1 MPGMPSMHIK
11 KSPMGLA
18 HRPNRHTP
26 LHEQHKKQQQKHIE
40 QEKNIYPYSLSI
52 YTEKQKK
59 KKCKTRVVST
69 HGARTVC
76 KYVFV

>member
-1 MPGMPSMHIK
+1 MQGMHIK

-40 QEKNIYPYSLSI
+40 QEKNIYISI
-52 YTEKQKK
+52 QSIDIQRNKK
-59 KKCKTRVVST
+59 ERNVRHEWCQL
-69 HGARTVC
+69 TVQGL
-76 KYVFV
+76 YVNIYLYK